1 MQGKKRYTEKLFTSF
16 QLSERVPAHNK
27 YRRLMGILDL
37 GFVHGATAH
46 LYGKTGPPSLDA
58 EVFFKLMLVSYMEG
72 VTSDRQLVEHCSMRM
87 DILFFLG
94 YDIDEP
100 LPWHSTVSRTRQ
112 LFPRELFEEVF
123 NKVFSLCVESGL
135 VDGSGQ
141 AVDSAICRA
150 NASLGNMVDWGKVRS
165 FIDRGMEENLEGPLP
180 VGEKDKE
187 GGKGKGSNKDKRSLT
202 DPDARIISR
211 PGKGTTLGY
220 HCNAAVDTQGHVITH
235 VQADMGDRRDS
246 DCLKGIVEKAR
257 ERLAENGLA
266 MEAVLADT
274 NYSSGEN
281 YAWLEGNGITGWIPV
296 FGQFKKAR
304 DGFGYDGAT
313 DTFACPQGKR
323 LTLRRAF
330 TDNRGNGYKLYAART
345 TDCGG
350 CPLKAGCV
358 GKGQTYRSIKTSAY
372 HREYRRALRRQESRA
387 GRRMARV
394 RSSRVEPVLGTLMN
408 HHALRKLRSRG
419 LEAADKCM
427 KMAGAAYNLKKLLG
441 IGRKPVQAM
450 AKAIKTAE
458 KGLGTMKKATLR
470 LVVQVVRGNEY
481 NLSSNLQLA

>member
-16 QLSERVPAHNK
+16 QLSERVPTHNK
-27 YRRLMGILDL
+27 YRRLMDILDL

-72 VTSDRQLVEHCSMRM
+72 ITSDRQLVEHCALRM

-141 AVDSAICRA
+141 AVDSATCKA

-165 FIDRGMEENLEGPLP
+165 FLDRGMEENLGDPSP
-180 VGEKDKE
+180 VEKKDKK
-187 GGKGKGSNKDKRSLT
+187 GGKGNGSNKAKRSLT

-220 HCNAAVDTQGHVITH
+220 HCNAAVDTKGHVITH
-235 VQADMGDRRDS
+235 VQADMGDQRDS
-246 DCLKGIVEKAR
+246 DCLRGIVGKAR

-266 MEAVLADT
+266 IEAVLADT

-281 YAWLEGNGITGWIPV
+281 YAWLEQQGITGWVPV
-296 FGQFKKAR
+296 FGQFKKER
-304 DGFGYDGAT
+304 EGFAYDGNS
-313 DTFACPQGKR
+313 DTFTCPRGKH
-323 LTLRRAF
+323 LTLRREY
-330 TDNRGNGYKLYAART
+330 TDKRGNDYKLYAART
-345 TDCGG
+345 ADCSG
-350 CPLKAGCV
+350 CPLKKACAGAN
-358 GKGQTYRSIKTSAY
+358 TYKSINTSAY
-372 HREYRRALRRQESRA
+372 HREYRRALDRQESHA

-408 HHALRKLRSRG
+408 THSLRKLRSRG

-427 KMAGAAYNLKKLLG
+427 KMAGAVYNLKKLLVL
-441 IGRKPVQAM
+441 RQKPGQAM
-450 AKAIKTAE
+450 GMAIKKAE
-458 KGLGTMKKATLR
+458 KGQEMLENVLLR
-470 LVVQVVRGNEY
+470 LTGCMGRKGGY
-481 NLSSNLQLA
+481 NLKNNLLPA